1 MIDAASFASQ
11 LVSAE
16 RSGLDRQYQIQQTLA
31 QNKITAYQSLD
42 TKVSAFDSI
51 LTTLADSKNLNA
63 TTTSLSQDGYFTAST
78 SDGATAASYTV
89 EVSKLAQAHRV
100 GLDFAS
106 ETWVAP
112 TGGNLNIDL
121 AGTSMD
127 LDLST
132 LPAGATL
139 VELRDA
145 INSAADNP
153 GVQAAIIRTG
163 SNVKLVLNS
172 EQTGAANT
180 INMALSG
187 GSGTEY
193 TELDTAITGSTQ
205 LTAAQDA
212 EFKFSGIDI
221 VSSTNKV
228 ADVVDN
234 LTLELTQTNAGNPVT
249 LTVNRDDDS
258 ISNNLQSLVDA
269 YNGIIDE
276 IKGTTLS
283 DDDSY
288 VALSGDATART
299 LSSQLR
305 NAFFDLPSGTY
316 LSDLG
321 LEFDRYGKLS
331 LDSSELSDAL
341 DADPTILD
349 TMLLASDGLVT
360 QLAEKIEPYSKSSGI
375 FDDKVSTLND
385 EIERINNKTEQLNL
399 RMENTYQRYL
409 MQFTRM
415 NELESQMQA
424 TSSLFS
430 ISTTS

>member
-16 RSGLDRQYQIQQTLA
+16 RAGLDNQYQYQQALA
-31 QNKITAYQSLD
+31 QNKITAYQALD
-42 TKVSAFDSI
+42 TKVSAFDSV
-51 LTTLADSKNLNA
+51 LTALADSDNLNA
-63 TTTSLSQDGYFTAST
+63 TTTSLSQEGYFTAST

-112 TGGNLNIDL
+112 TAGNLNIDL
-121 AGTSMD
+121 AGTSMN

-153 GVQAAIIRTG
+153 GVQASIIRTG
-163 SNVKLVLNS
+163 TNVKLVVNS
-172 EQTGAANT
+172 EETGAANT
-180 INMALSG
+180 ISMTLSG

-193 TELDTAITGSTQ
+193 TELQTAISTSTE

-228 ADVVDN
+228 TDVVDN

-258 ISNNLQSLVDA
+258 ISSNMQSLVDA
-269 YNGIIDE
+269 YNDIMDE
-276 IKGTTLS
+276 IKGNTLS
-283 DDDSY
+283 EDDSY
-288 VALSGDATART
+288 VALAGDATART

-331 LDSSELSDAL
+331 LNTSDLSDAL
-341 DADPTILD
+341 DADPTLLD

-360 QLAEKIEPYSKSSGI
+360 QLAAKVEPYSKSSGI
-375 FDDKVSTLND
+375 FDDKVSTLNG
-385 EIERINNKTEQLNL
+385 EIDRINDKTEQLNL

-409 MQFTRM
+409 MQFTQM
-415 NELESQMQA
+415 NQLESQMQA
-424 TSSLFS
+424 TTSLFS
-430 ISTTS
+430 FGTTS

>member
-16 RSGLDRQYQIQQTLA
+16 RAGLDNQYQYQQTLA

-42 TKVSAFDSI
+42 SKVSAFDSI
-51 LTTLADSKNLNA
+51 LTTLADSNNLNA
-63 TTTSLSQDGYFTAST
+63 TTTSLSQDGFFTAST

-112 TGGNLNIDL
+112 TSGNLNIDL
-121 AGTSMD
+121 GGTSMD

-153 GVQAAIIRTG
+153 GVQASIIRTG

-180 INMALSG
+180 ISMTLSG

-193 TELDTAITGSTQ
+193 TELDTAITGSSQ

-212 EFKFSGIDI
+212 ESKFSGIDI
-221 VSSTNKV
+221 VSSTNKIE
-228 ADVVDN
+228 DVVDN

-258 ISNNLQSLVDA
+258 ISNNLQSLVNA
-269 YNGIIDE
+269 YNDIIDE

-283 DDDSY
+283 DDASY

-299 LSSQLR
+299 LSTQLR

-331 LDSSELSDAL
+331 LNTSDLSDAL
-341 DADPTILD
+341 DADPNLLD

-360 QLAEKIEPYSKSSGI
+360 QLAAKIEPYSKSSGI

-385 EIERINNKTEQLNL
+385 EIERINDKTEQLNL

-409 MQFTRM
+409 LQFTRM
-415 NELESQMQA
+415 NELESQMQQ

-430 ISTTS
+430 FSG

>member
-16 RSGLDRQYQIQQTLA
+16 RAGLDRQYQTQQTLA

-42 TKVSAFDSI
+42 TKVGALDSI

-63 TTTSLSQDGYFTAST
+63 TTTSMSQDGFFTAST
-78 SDGATAASYTV
+78 SNGATAASYTV

-106 ETWVAP
+106 ETWTAP
-112 TGGNLNIDL
+112 TTGNLNIDL
-121 AGTSMD
+121 GGTSMD

-139 VELRDA
+139 VDLRDA

-153 GVQAAIIRTG
+153 GVQASIIRTG

-180 INMALSG
+180 INMTLSG

-193 TELDTAITGSTQ
+193 TELDTAIGASTQ

-221 VSSTNKV
+221 VSSTNKIE
-228 ADVVDN
+228 DVVDN

-258 ISNNLQSLVDA
+258 ISDNLQSLVDA

-283 DDDSY
+283 EDASY

-299 LSSQLR
+299 LSTQLR

-321 LEFDRYGKLS
+321 LEFDRYGKLT
-331 LDSSELSDAL
+331 LDKDKLSDSL
-341 DADPTILD
+341 DADPNLLD

-360 QLAEKIEPYSKSSGI
+360 QLAAKVEPYSKSSGI

-385 EIERINNKTEQLNL
+385 EIERINDKTEQLNL

-409 MQFTRM
+409 LQFTRM
-415 NELESQMQA
+415 NELESQMQQ
-424 TSSLFS
+424 TSSLFNVS
-430 ISTTS
+430 S

>member
-16 RSGLDRQYQIQQTLA
+16 RAGLDNQYQYQQTLA

-42 TKVSAFDSI
+42 SKVSAFDSI
-51 LTTLADSKNLNA
+51 LTTLADSNNLNA
-63 TTTSLSQDGYFTAST
+63 TTTSLSQDGFFTAST

-112 TGGNLNIDL
+112 TSGNLNIDL
-121 AGTSMD
+121 GGTSMD

-153 GVQAAIIRTG
+153 GVQASIIRTG

-180 INMALSG
+180 ISMTLSG

-193 TELDTAITGSTQ
+193 TELDTAITGSSQ

-221 VSSTNKV
+221 VSSTNKIE
-228 ADVVDN
+228 DVVDN

-249 LTVNRDDDS
+249 LTVNRDDAS
-258 ISNNLQSLVDA
+258 ISDNLQSMVNA
-269 YNGIIDE
+269 YNDIIDE

-299 LSSQLR
+299 LSTQLR

-331 LDSSELSDAL
+331 LNTSDLSDAL
-341 DADPTILD
+341 DADPNLLD

-360 QLAEKIEPYSKSSGI
+360 QLAAKIEPYSKSSGI

-385 EIERINNKTEQLNL
+385 EIERINDKTEQLNL

-409 MQFTRM
+409 LQFTRM
-415 NELESQMQA
+415 NELESQMQQ

-430 ISTTS
+430 FSG